1 MFRHR
6 VPVILPLRYGYDGA
20 IPSTDNFITQI
31 IQLENVS
38 VSDISPI
45 VKDLSGKSAKIITYA
60 PTNTLIITDA
70 GVNIKRVYDIISKM
84 DVAAPKSQMRIIPLQ
99 HATASDVQQIIND
112 LYGDDGSSQST
123 TKSSSRSSSSRRRSK
138 SKRKSTASADATNVG
153 SEEKYI
159 EKIISDERTNSLI
172 VMANE
177 NALETIIK
185 LIKDLDVDVDP
196 ASRAQIHVVY
206 LEHAKAEDIAQV
218 LSNLSNNTSGN
229 SRNSS
234 RNNPRNNS
242 RNNPRNSRNNN
253 NSKGASTGDTKSNS
267 SYCCCI

>member
-1 MFRHR
+1 M
-6 VPVILPLRYGYDGA
+6 
-20 IPSTDNFITQI
+20 
-31 IQLENVS
+31 
-38 VSDISPI
+38 
-45 VKDLSGKSAKIITYA
+45 KDLSGKSAKIITYA

-70 GVNIKRVYDIISKM
+70 GVNIKRAYDIISKM

-112 LYGDDGSSQST
+112 LYGDDGSST
-123 TKSSSRSSSSRRRSK
+123 GNTKSSSRSSSSSRRRSK
-138 SKRKSTASADATNVG
+138 SKRKTAASADATNVG

-177 NALETIIK
+177 NALETITQ

-229 SRNSS
+229 S
-234 RNNPRNNS
+234 
-242 RNNPRNSRNNN
+242 
-253 NSKGASTGDTKSNS
+253 TEQF
-267 SYCCCI
+267 